1 MKIKNKLIK
10 LLGGYTEDDFD
21 SYYTSS
27 LIKHNKIKIVTHTT
41 TRKVNNKLIKQNTK
55 CFQDYLN
62 NIQRH
67 MLATIGAR
75 LDVDGLINWNINSD
89 NDHTIITASIDIVGH
104 T

>member
-1 MKIKNKLIK
+1 MKKKNKLIK
-10 LLGGYTEDDFD
+10 LLGVYTEDDFD
-21 SYYTSS
+21 SYYTLS

-89 NDHTIITASIDIVGH
+89 NDHTIITASIDIVDH